1 MATNNT
7 KATTS
12 TKKEETKQKS
22 PSPPSNGEINF
33 SKYKTNPPLQV
44 FGDTSNKV
52 RPNTYKQLGRATSFV
67 SNGDSLYVNTGPHQ
81 YALATWDYARK
92 NEPIISDGLDKI
104 VLSVLAKIG
113 SYNHPNP
120 DIRKFIKANLK
131 HKIRHWIENITYSM
145 LWSGKS
151 VSEIIWEK
159 KWDGDTPQ
167 LWVKDLIN
175 YHTSQVILRLNNY
188 GTLTH
193 GEQVLNSQ
201 FNTGV
206 WVPRPILT
214 EDKKMYKVDRNN
226 TGSHIRLAK
235 DKLII
240 ATYKDEGNNP
250 HGTPALYAAIQWSL
264 YKAAFVDMYSIAL
277 DRYGTP
283 LMYFIVPA
291 TQTTED
297 MEEVDGTIRKKM
309 FREALQDEL
318 QDLRSGSVLIL
329 ERQGNKDAAEPK
341 VESLTT
347 GNNFGD
353 SFITAIDKCDQ
364 NMLHAMGIP
373 NLLIKNQDLGL
384 GSGGTTEKQ
393 VEMFEM
399 SIEQIA
405 IKVSEVL
412 IDQLIKTLITYN
424 FSPKLVDHADNYGE
438 FIIKPI
444 RYVDYKVMAESAK
457 ILTEAGVIAPLVS
470 EMDRKFIRN
479 QLGIPNDHEDA

>member
-7 KATTS
+7 TKT
-12 TKKEETKQKS
+12 TKKVEAKQ
-22 PSPPSNGEINF
+22 SPPSSNGEINY

-44 FGDTSNKV
+44 FGDSANRV
-52 RPNTYKQLGRATSFV
+52 RPNTYKQLGRATSYV
-67 SNGDSLYVNTGPHQ
+67 SNGDSLYVNTGPHP
-81 YALATWDYARK
+81 YAIATWDYARK
-92 NEPIISDGLDKI
+92 NEPIISDGLDKM
-104 VLSVLAKIG
+104 VLSIVAKIG

-120 DIRKFIKANLK
+120 DIKAFVKANLK
-131 HKIRHWIENITYSM
+131 NKIRSWIENMAYTM

-151 VSEIIWEK
+151 VSEIVWEK
-159 KWDGDTPQ
+159 KYDGDVGQ

-175 YHTSQVILRLNNY
+175 YHPSQVILRLNNF
-188 GTLTH
+188 GALTH
-193 GEQVLNSQ
+193 GEQVLTSQ

-214 EDKKMYKVDRNN
+214 KEFKAYKIDRNC
-226 TGSHIRLAK
+226 TGSHIRLPK
-235 DKLII
+235 DKVII

-297 MEEVDGTIRKKM
+297 TEELDGTIRKKM

-318 QDLRSGSVLIL
+318 QDLKSGSVLIL
-329 ERQGNKDAAEPK
+329 ERQGNKDAPEPK
-341 VESLTT
+341 VEALTT

-353 SFITAIDKCDQ
+353 SFVTAINTCDQ

-373 NLLIKNQDLGL
+373 NLIIRDEGRGL
-384 GSGGTTEKQ
+384 GSGGSAEKQ
-393 VEMFEM
+393 VQMFEAM
-399 SIEQIA
+399 IEGIA
-405 IKVSEVL
+405 IKITQVL
-412 IDQLIKTLITYN
+412 IEQLIKTLITYN
-424 FSPKLVDHADNYGE
+424 FYGVPHADNYGE

-444 RYVDYKVMAESAK
+444 RYADYKIIADSAA
-457 ILTEAGVIAPLVS
+457 ILQKAGFVS
-470 EMDRKFIRN
+470 PFTNPKDKAFFRS
-479 QLGIPNDHEDA
+479 QLGIPNDDEDD